1 MSAGLILILAGAV
14 AMNKNP
20 PTANLGFIL
29 LIVGAALVVGHFV
42 P

>member
-20 PTANLGFIL
+20 PTAHLGFIL
-29 LIVGAALVVGHFV
+29 TIVGATLVVGHFT